1 MPCPGQWHNVVNI
14 DMTGVLDY
22 TIGEGTYPAPGNH
35 PAAFFISKSNLRG
48 GGGDEGF
55 GTTVLAI
62 PIDVIP
68 AVAECGSFVVLPLT

>member
-1 MPCPGQWHNVVNI
+1 MVDI
-14 DMTGVLDY
+14 DIAGVLDDA
-22 TIGEGTYPAPGNH
+22 IGEGAYPAAGHH
-35 PAAFFISKSNLRG
+35 PATFLISKSNLRG
-48 GGGDEGF
+48 GVGNEGF